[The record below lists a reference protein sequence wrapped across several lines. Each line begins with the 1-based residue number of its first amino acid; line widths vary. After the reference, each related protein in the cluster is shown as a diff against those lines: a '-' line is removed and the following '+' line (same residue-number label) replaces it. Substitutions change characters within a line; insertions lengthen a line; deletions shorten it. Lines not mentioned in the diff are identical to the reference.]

1 MRRSTPFRKAA
12 KEKICHGLYPSG
24 EGENRAASA
33 LKIADA
39 KRSDSDAPA
48 RRIRLYNRPVLG
60 YNGKR

>member
-1 MRRSTPFRKAA
+1 MRRNVPFLKAA
-12 KEKICHGLYPSG
+12 KEKTCDGCFPSG

-48 RRIRLYNRPVLG
+48 RRKRLYNRPALG